1 MTIVLCPGIH
11 KPELTQSFW
20 QAIQDT
26 ASSNLRETKVHTVKD
41 AQPWAFSAMHVLQ
54 SLNQTVSRS
63 EPLTFICFS
72 AGVVGGIGAAWAW
85 QQQGGIVRAF
95 IALDGWGVPLL
106 GSFPIYRLSHD
117 SFTHWTSQPLGMG
130 QHPFYADPGVGHLD
144 LWRSP
149 DQAWGWWNRD
159 GQKLQTTAAQA
170 ICQILGQAY
179 H

>member
-1 MTIVLCPGIH
+1 MTIILCPGIH
-11 KPELTQSFW
+11 DPQLTQSFW

-26 ASSNLRETKVHTVKD
+26 ASSNLRGAKVHIVKD
-41 AQPWAFSAMHVLQ
+41 AQSWAFSAIHVLQ
-54 SLNQTVSRS
+54 SLNQAIPVS

-85 QQQGGIVRAF
+85 QQQGGIVRAL

-106 GSFPIYRLSHD
+106 GSFPIYRFSHD
-117 SFTHWTSQPLGMG
+117 TFTHWTSQPLGKG

-149 DQAWGWWNRD
+149 DQAWGWWYRD
-159 GQKLQTTAAQA
+159 GRKLRINAAQA
-170 ICQILGQAY
+170 ICQILGQA
-179 H
+179 